1 MGSEMC
7 IRDRTG
13 NFNGEDIIDII
24 CQQPATA
31 GFIARHLYNFF
42 VADEP
47 QVPAWSVTPPK
58 DPKAIETLAKTFIES
73 NYDIRSVLR
82 VLFLSDFFKD
92 ARFTKIKSPA
102 EVVVGTLRLVGQNK
116 LPPPGI
122 GDLSKQTGYMGQELL
137 NPPSVEGWHTGVE
150 WINSGSLMKRIN
162 FVADMLGDISRP
174 GVQRIV
180 ARLQAQGNLGPEEL
194 VDRCLELVGPI
205 KAGAATHEQLV
216 EHSAQGGELKWDTEK
231 DVAASTARVGEL
243 LQLIA
248 SVKEFQYS

>member
-1 MGSEMC
+1 
-7 IRDRTG
+7 
-13 NFNGEDIIDII
+13 
-24 CQQPATA
+24 
-31 GFIARHLYNFF
+31 
-42 VADEP
+42 
-47 QVPAWSVTPPK
+47 
-58 DPKAIETLAKTFIES
+58 
-73 NYDIRSVLR
+73 
-82 VLFLSDFFKD
+82 
-92 ARFTKIKSPA
+92 
-102 EVVVGTLRLVGQNK
+102 
-116 LPPPGI
+116 
-122 GDLSKQTGYMGQELL
+122 MGQELL

-216 EHSAQGGELKWDTEK
+216 EHSAQGGELKWDTGK
-231 DVAASTARVGEL
+231 DVAASTARVSEL